1 MTSDGRYIGKVKTIG
16 DGGQYGFISC
26 DATYAEFNKDI
37 YVSRSVL
44 GDKAEEGTEITFLV
58 EEREDGKPRATDVQ
72 IDGVPQS
79 KKGAGGKGKSK
90 GKGGDKG
97 DKGGKG
103 KGKGKDAPKEVPA
116 KIVPAKEGFVPITV
130 PPKDGH
136 LPLPV
141 KPGFHIPVQVP
152 PPAKFLP
159 MQVPPK
165 ALMPGSVVPPPPKI
179 GMFPGQIPIVLPGP
193 KGPVAPGALP
203 AMPMELFVASSK
215 AKISAPDPMPV
226 PAKAAIDASM
236 AASAPASA
244 SATAPAMEF
253 TTAQAPA
260 LPVEL
265 SAASTKKASPARP
278 PE

>member
-1 MTSDGRYIGKVKTIG
+1 MTSDGRYIGRVKTIG
-16 DGGQYGFISC
+16 EGGSYGFIEC

-37 YVSRSVL
+37 FVSRGIL
-44 GDKAEEGTEITFLV
+44 GDKAEEGTEVTFLV
-58 EEREDGKPRATDVQ
+58 EEKEDGKPRATDVQ

-79 KKGAGGKGKSK
+79 KKGASGKGKSK

-130 PPKDGH
+130 PPKQGH
-136 LPLPV
+136 LPAN
-141 KPGFHIPVQVP
+141 PGFHIPVQVP
-152 PPAKFLP
+152 PPAKFMP

-179 GMFPGQIPIVLPGP
+179 GMFPGQIPIVLPMP
-193 KGPVAPGALP
+193 KTPVAPGALQ
-203 AMPMELFVASSK
+203 AMPMELYVASSK
-215 AKISAPDPMPV
+215 AKSSAPDPSPV

-236 AASAPASA
+236 AASAS
-244 SATAPAMEF
+244 AMEP

-260 LPVEL
+260 MPVEL